1 MFELLYQERTRE
13 RENER
18 TRERENERT
27 RKHVRSTYNNDTKKS
42 KMHHTDTRG
51 EEEEEHRWEWLLYAL
66 QLPSLCGVN
75 HGTGTVCRNFR
86 KPHRLRAGG
95 ITKSEVAVGGRER
108 TGQHSVPP
116 PPPPRRC
123 LAKGVA
129 TPKRRRVGLV
139 HRAAGEVGGCFIYFL
154 SQMFFTHV
162 LFYRNSNS
170 FQMFG
175 SKEKEETQRE
185 QSEQCKQR
193 EERPLYWYS
202 PWSQL

>member
-1 MFELLYQERTRE
+1 
-13 RENER
+13 
-18 TRERENERT
+18 
-27 RKHVRSTYNNDTKKS
+27 
-42 KMHHTDTRG
+42 MHHTGTRG

-123 LAKGVA
+123 LAEGVA

-139 HRAAGEVGGCFIYFL
+139 NRAAEEVGGILFIFL
-154 SQMFFTHV
+154 SQVFFTHV
-162 LFYRNSNS
+162 VFYRNSNS

-175 SKEKEETQRE
+175 SKEKEETQRK

-193 EERPLYWYS
+193 EERQHHLTGTHRGPNCNSTLVSPHCRVPLKS
-202 PWSQL
+202 PLKQKEQEQQEQHQ

>member
-1 MFELLYQERTRE
+1 M
-13 RENER
+13 
-18 TRERENERT
+18 
-27 RKHVRSTYNNDTKKS
+27 
-42 KMHHTDTRG
+42 
-51 EEEEEHRWEWLLYAL
+51 YAL

-123 LAKGVA
+123 LAEGVA

-162 LFYRNSNS
+162 FILSKFEFVSNVWIKREGRDATRTKRTM
-170 FQMFG
+170 QT
-175 SKEKEETQRE
+175 KRRKATLLVLAVVPTVTQHLCRHIVA
-185 QSEQCKQR
+185 CH
-193 EERPLYWYS
+193 
-202 PWSQL
+202 